1 MQEHFKE
8 IREWIQKERQSAE
21 IGQEY
26 NRAYH
31 FRAALKHLNLA
42 LSHVINYI
50 EEDEQ

>member
-8 IREWIQKERQSAE
+8 IIDWVEKEQKNAE
-21 IGQEY
+21 IGQVY

-50 EEDEQ
+50 EEDIL